1 MMFTEQ
7 HCAGN
12 LLMKR
17 REQEEKRVSS
27 CTILHSSIFIALYF
41 VAQKTQLFRFCNFHR
56 PEKVL
61 LFSGFRVK

>member
-17 REQEEKRVSS
+17 REQDEMRVSS
-27 CTILHSSIFIALYF
+27 CTILHSSIFITLYF
-41 VAQKTQLFRFCNFHR
+41 VAQKNSTFQIL
-56 PEKVL
+56 
-61 LFSGFRVK
+61 